1 MASVSLEDVDPERM
15 LVGVDIMSNIDGL
28 SLLGDF

>member
-15 LVGVDIMSNIDGL
+15 FVEVDIVSNIDGL
-28 SLLGDF
+28 RLLGYL